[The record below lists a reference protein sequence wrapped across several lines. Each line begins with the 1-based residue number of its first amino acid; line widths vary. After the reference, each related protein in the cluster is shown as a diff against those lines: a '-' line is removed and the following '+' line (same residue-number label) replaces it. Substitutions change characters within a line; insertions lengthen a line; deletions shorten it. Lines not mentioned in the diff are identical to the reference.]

1 MRKISPVILILLG
14 ILLIGGCY
22 SCNIQKDLVALD
34 EDVKAKWAEVQ
45 NQYQRRA
52 DLIPNLVA
60 TVKGAANFEK
70 ETYIGT
76 AAARAGQAG
85 AALKSVASKPV
96 GDDITEA
103 DVSEL
108 QRAGAEAQTAAR
120 NLINIAVEAYPQLR
134 ATENFLGLQN
144 QLEGTEN
151 RVTTARN
158 AYNTSVQGY
167 NTKVRQFPNNIFSNM
182 LGFKTKPTFAADAA
196 AQTAPQVQ
204 F

>member
-14 ILLIGGCY
+14 ILLVGGCY
-22 SCNIQKDLVALD
+22 SCNVQKGLVAQD

-60 TVKGAANFEK
+60 TVKGAAKFES
-70 ETYIGT
+70 ETYVGV

-85 AALKSVASKPV
+85 AALKNIASKPV
-96 GDDITEA
+96 GDIEQS
-103 DVSEL
+103 DVDEL
-108 QRAGAEAQTAAR
+108 QKAGAEAQTAAR
-120 NLINIAVEAYPQLR
+120 NLINISVEAYPQLR
-134 ATENFLGLQN
+134 ATENFLGLQD

-151 RVTTARN
+151 RIATSRN
-158 AYNTSVQGY
+158 AYNGSVQTY
-167 NTKVRQFPNNIFSNM
+167 NTQVRQFPNNIFANM
-182 LGFKTKPTFAADAA
+182 LGFRARPTFAASAE
-196 AQTAPQVQ
+196 AQNAPQVQ

>member
-1 MRKISPVILILLG
+1 MRKISPVVLILLG
-14 ILLIGGCY
+14 VLLIGGCY
-22 SCNIQKDLVALD
+22 SCNIQKNLVTLD

-52 DLIPNLVA
+52 DLIPNLVS
-60 TVKGAANFEK
+60 TVKGAAKFES
-70 ETYIGT
+70 ETYVGV

-85 AALKSVASKPV
+85 AALKNVASKPI

-103 DVSEL
+103 DVAEL

-151 RVTTARN
+151 RVATSRN
-158 AYNTSVQGY
+158 AYNTSVQSY

-196 AQTAPQVQ
+196 AQTAPKVE

>member
-1 MRKISPVILILLG
+1 MRKISPLVLILLG
-14 ILLIGGCY
+14 ILLVGGCY
-22 SCNIQKDLVALD
+22 SCNMQRQLVGKD
-34 EDVKAKWAEVQ
+34 ENVKAKWSEVQ

-60 TVKGAANFEK
+60 TVKGAAKFES
-70 ETYIGT
+70 ETYVGV

-85 AALKSVASKPV
+85 AALKNVASKQV
-96 GDDITEA
+96 DNVTQS
-103 DVSEL
+103 DVDEL
-108 QRAGAEAQTAAR
+108 QKAGAEAQTAAR

-134 ATENFLGLQN
+134 ATENFLGLQT

-158 AYNTSVQGY
+158 HYNTAVQDYNTSV
-167 NTKVRQFPNNIFSNM
+167 RSFPNNIFANM
-182 LGFKTKPTFAADAA
+182 FGFGVKPTFQADAG
-196 AQTAPQVQ
+196 AQTVPKVE

>member
-22 SCNIQKDLVALD
+22 SCNIQKDLVTLD
-34 EDVKAKWAEVQ
+34 ENVKARWADVQ

-60 TVKGAANFEK
+60 TVKGAAKFES
-70 ETYIGT
+70 ETYVGV

-85 AALKSVASKPV
+85 AALKNVTSKPI

-103 DVSEL
+103 DVAEL
-108 QRAGAEAQTAAR
+108 QKAGAEAQTAAR

-134 ATENFLGLQN
+134 ATENFLGLQD

-151 RVTTARN
+151 RIATARN

-182 LGFKTKPTFAADAA
+182 LGFKAKPTFAADAA

>member
-22 SCNIQKDLVALD
+22 SCNIQKNLVTLD
-34 EDVKAKWAEVQ
+34 ENVKARWADVQ

-60 TVKGAANFEK
+60 TVKGAAKFES
-70 ETYIGT
+70 ETYVGV

-85 AALKSVASKPV
+85 AALKNVTSKPI

-103 DVSEL
+103 DVAEL
-108 QRAGAEAQTAAR
+108 QKAGAEAQTAAR

-134 ATENFLGLQN
+134 ATENFLGLQD

-151 RVTTARN
+151 RIATARN
-158 AYNTSVQGY
+158 AYNTSVQSY
-167 NTKVRQFPNNIFSNM
+167 NTTVRQFPNNIFSNM